1 MLYRRVAV
9 EVPDV
14 REDHGVL
21 GYEDPFVP
29 AVFDGVV
36 RHTRGIDRAPAQGSF
51 NHGLDIG

>member
-1 MLYRRVAV
+1 VLYRRVAV

-29 AVFDGVV
+29 VVFDGVV